1 VSRAEIPPNDPY
13 RAPEP
18 GPARLPA
25 GVRQDDPVL
34 VHARREAII
43 ILSVW
48 ALATVYCC
56 AYSYFFGYIRP
67 GRPLGPDDVR
77 PILGIPSWAFW
88 GFVAPW
94 LLCALFTVWFAGFYM
109 ADDDL
114 GADRAS
120 ELDADIRQGGVDG

>member
-1 VSRAEIPPNDPY
+1 MSRAETPPSDPC
-13 RAPEP
+13 RVAEGQAPRSPVP
-18 GPARLPA
+18 GR
-25 GVRQDDPVL
+25 RDDPVF
-34 VHARREAII
+34 VHACREAII
-43 ILSVW
+43 ILSFW
-48 ALATVYCC
+48 LAVTVYCC

-88 GFVAPW
+88 GFVVPW

-114 GADRAS
+114 GDDRAG
-120 ELDADIRQGGVDG
+120 ELDADIRQGGADG

>member
-1 VSRAEIPPNDPY
+1 VSRAENPPNDPD
-13 RAPEP
+13 RAP
-18 GPARLPA
+18 GGQDSRLPA
-25 GVRQDDPVL
+25 SGRQDDPVL
-34 VHARREAII
+34 VNARREAII
-43 ILSVW
+43 IFSVW
-48 ALATVYCC
+48 VLATVYCC

-88 GFVAPW
+88 GFVVPW
-94 LLCALFTVWFAGFYM
+94 LLCAVFTVWFAGFFM

-114 GADRAS
+114 GADRAG